1 MVAGRHARLGE
12 REVPSMTASAT
23 NQIVQS
29 ARLAEGTRVNLTTP
43 DGLAVYATGLV
54 LRYYGVNRPIVE
66 VACDDGHLWLA
77 QPWHLQA
84 IPDE

>member
-54 LRYYGVNRPIVE
+54 LRY
-66 VACDDGHLWLA
+66 
-77 QPWHLQA
+77 
-84 IPDE
+84 

>member
-12 REVPSMTASAT
+12 REVSSMTASAT

-43 DGLAVYATGLV
+43 DGFAVYATGLV

-84 IPDE
+84 IPDK

>member
-1 MVAGRHARLGE
+1 MVAGQNVRLGE
-12 REVPSMTASAT
+12 RELSMTASAT

-29 ARLAEGTRVNLTTP
+29 ARLAEGTRVNLTMP
-43 DGLAVYATGLV
+43 DGLVEYATGTV
-54 LRYYGVNRPIVE
+54 LSYYGVKCPIVE

-84 IPDE
+84 IPDK